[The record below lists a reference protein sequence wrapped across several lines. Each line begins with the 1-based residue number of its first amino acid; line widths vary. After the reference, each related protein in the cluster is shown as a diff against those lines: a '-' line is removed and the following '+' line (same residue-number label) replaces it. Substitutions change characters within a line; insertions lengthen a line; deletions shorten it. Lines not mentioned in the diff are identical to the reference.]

1 MTGNYEE
8 KSWQEIMRRNYHRKL
23 WGEII
28 TGNYEEK
35 LLQEIMRRNY
45 HRKLSASIYHH
56 AKNVGIIGILQYQK
70 LSQSAEE
77 GTVESPSLLE
87 GNGLRTAD
95 IMWGNH

>member
-1 MTGNYEE
+1 
-8 KSWQEIMRRNYHRKL
+8 MRRNYHRKL

-35 LLQEIMRRNY
+35 LSQEIMRRND

-56 AKNVGIIGILQYQK
+56 GKNVGIIGILPYPK
-70 LSQSAEE
+70 IKSSA
-77 GTVESPSLLE
+77 SPSLLE
-87 GNGLRTAD
+87 GNGLRTAH